1 MTHKDFAHSLGVIVA
16 VAFLIF
22 VALAVVVW

>member
-16 VAFLIF
+16 IAVLIF
-22 VALAVVVW
+22 IAIAVVVW